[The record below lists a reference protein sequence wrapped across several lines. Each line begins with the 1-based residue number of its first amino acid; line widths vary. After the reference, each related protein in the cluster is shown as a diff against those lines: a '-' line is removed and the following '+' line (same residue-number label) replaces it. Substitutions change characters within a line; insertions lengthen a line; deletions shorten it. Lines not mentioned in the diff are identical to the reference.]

1 MSTWES
7 EMTPEDADTHKNNV
21 VQLQRI
27 EDFGD
32 ELDDW
37 FAANRDQALHAID
50 YPGVLDA
57 LSVVFTALMHHGLTE
72 KEIGPA
78 LLSIFKAGVFI
89 GTRLSDGWMPG
100 PEDDSGLTGR
110 ILSAFTDEELDLLL
124 NGSERTG
131 DD

>member
-50 YPGVLDA
+50 
-57 LSVVFTALMHHGLTE
+57 LSLIHISE
-72 KEIGPA
+72 P
-78 LLSIFKAGVFI
+78 
-89 GTRLSDGWMPG
+89 TRPY
-100 PEDDSGLTGR
+100 
-110 ILSAFTDEELDLLL
+110 
-124 NGSERTG
+124 
-131 DD
+131 